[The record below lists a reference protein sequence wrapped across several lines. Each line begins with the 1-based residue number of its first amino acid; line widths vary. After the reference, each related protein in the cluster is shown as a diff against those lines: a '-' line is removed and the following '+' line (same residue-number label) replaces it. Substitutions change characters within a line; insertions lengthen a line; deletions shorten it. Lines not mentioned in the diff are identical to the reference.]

1 MKIVKGTYS
10 ALFLYALFFA
20 TWMIPEQ
27 VYLQIGVVIRP
38 MDITAILL
46 VLAGV
51 AHRLSRG
58 NAGVPRDRSLMIFGV
73 LMLWGAASFVWA
85 QHKGPVLSELIQ
97 WLEFVL
103 IFIILLSLLK
113 TEDHLRQF
121 ILTLLVLATLNQFLL
136 GLDSLPVFLGM
147 KSYVRERPDPFF
159 SVVLLTFLCA
169 FLAEKELVFNKPTMI
184 VLMILSAG
192 NLLFS
197 LNRKDIIGFVL
208 CLGLLLAL
216 SARKKRLFLRRAFLG
231 VCVAA
236 VLVLAVRISSPQV
249 WNQLS
254 ARFGALTFQTDPGG
268 GLEGRI
274 THIAISYNI
283 FKHHPVVGLGLGN
296 HHRQFKDYFVQVFP
310 GKTRENIAGLHN
322 GFLLILGELG
332 LVGLGVFLVLLWR
345 PVRLIVKYKDLHRG
359 VKYPGILLGSISLLP
374 VALLKFGTAH
384 AGIGRIFPVIFLL
397 VMVGAYERILAHQPK
412 VNLGKEAV

>member
-1 MKIVKGTYS
+1 MRIVKGTNS

-27 VYLQIGVVIRP
+27 VYLQIGVVVRP

-58 NAGVPRDRSLMIFGV
+58 NAGVPRDRSLMIFSV
-73 LMLWGAASFVWA
+73 FMLWGAVSFIWA

-121 ILTLLVLATLNQFLL
+121 ILTLLVLATLNQLLL
-136 GLDSLPVFLGM
+136 GLDSLPVFLGL

-169 FLAEKELVFNKPTMI
+169 FLAEKDFVFSKPAMV
-184 VLMILSAG
+184 VLMILSSV

-197 LNRKDIIGFVL
+197 VNRKDIIGFAM
-208 CLGLLLAL
+208 CLGLLLVL
-216 SARKKRLFLRRAFLG
+216 SARKKRLFLRKAFIG

-236 VLVLAVRISSPQV
+236 VLVLAVKTSSPQL
-249 WNQLS
+249 WKQLS
-254 ARFGALTFQTDPGG
+254 
-268 GLEGRI
+268 
-274 THIAISYNI
+274 
-283 FKHHPVVGLGLGN
+283 
-296 HHRQFKDYFVQVFP
+296 
-310 GKTRENIAGLHN
+310 
-322 GFLLILGELG
+322 
-332 LVGLGVFLVLLWR
+332 
-345 PVRLIVKYKDLHRG
+345 
-359 VKYPGILLGSISLLP
+359 
-374 VALLKFGTAH
+374 
-384 AGIGRIFPVIFLL
+384 
-397 VMVGAYERILAHQPK
+397 
-412 VNLGKEAV
+412 